1 MRTEVIF
8 DPKSLDVTGAPFY
21 LLPRTTAIVRGYNF
35 PAGQVSDEQDPDS
48 PSYVPAA
55 CLYMLKLEPYV
66 RPPKGHEKDECG
78 WWPLPTSTRVL
89 VETSVIV
96 NDCSWQIH
104 SCHNQQV
111 LDIPGYY
118 RFVLNH
124 ESLVGRV
131 HLYAD
136 IWPAMEFKG
145 SGAVSTFFGGDA

>member
-8 DPKSLDVTGAPFY
+8 DPKSQDVTSRPFY

-35 PAGQVSDEQDPDS
+35 PEGQVTDDPNS
-48 PSYVPAA
+48 PSYTPAA
-55 CLYMLKLEPYV
+55 CLYMLKLEPYE
-66 RPPKGHEKDECG
+66 RPSGLEKDEYG

-89 VETSVIV
+89 VETSVV
-96 NDCSWQIH
+96 VDDCAWQIH
-104 SCHNQQV
+104 ACHNQQV

-118 RFVLNH
+118 RFVLNSG
-124 ESLVGRV
+124 SLVGLV

-145 SGAVSTFFGGDA
+145 SGAVSTFFGGVA